1 MLTWQPLTRS
11 FAGCAEPRS
20 PVVHGRQWPALV
32 PGQDGHGAGGRDWP
46 PTIAASQQLPSGC
59 RWLLTWHRLGS
70 PRIAATT
77 VRSSGRSGGMP
88 THWRWLGTAMA
99 RLDPSKWRAA
109 ATRTSCEITGS
120 RAGSGSDPACGTA
133 THRPAA
139 TKGLGTSS
147 GEERG
152 ELQKMH
158 AQIKEGAAETARAIS
173 EMVVLRQTSLDH
185 ETRLGET
192 ARSLATVVA
201 AATEAEPEKVSW
213 QQQLQQLVDAQ
224 RDLGLSMR
232 SFELRCERCEGGLAA
247 VATLNRDVEDL
258 RTRIVSTVRNMHAA
272 CRSGCRLYR
281 FQMHG
286 ANSVAYVNV
295 RCSDAEH

>member
-1 MLTWQPLTRS
+1 VSDVEAQEQRL
-11 FAGCAEPRS
+11 AEAVDANRE
-20 PVVHGRQWPALV
+20 AL
-32 PGQDGHGAGGRDWP
+32 
-46 PTIAASQQLPSGC
+46 AALQ
-59 RWLLTWHRLGS
+59 
-70 PRIAATT
+70 AVTT
-77 VRSSGRSGGMP
+77 
-88 THWRWLGTAMA
+88 
-99 RLDPSKWRAA
+99 
-109 ATRTSCEITGS
+109 
-120 RAGSGSDPACGTA
+120 AGSGGGSSSSVADRVDGAR
-133 THRPAA
+133 RPAA
-139 TKGLGTSS
+139 AKGLGTSS
-147 GEERG
+147 DEEWG

-173 EMVVLRQTSLDH
+173 EIVVLRQTSLDH
-185 ETRLGET
+185 ETRLGEA
-192 ARSLATVVA
+192 ARSLATATVAA

>member
-1 MLTWQPLTRS
+1 MSDVEAQEQRL
-11 FAGCAEPRS
+11 AEAVDANRE
-20 PVVHGRQWPALV
+20 AL
-32 PGQDGHGAGGRDWP
+32 
-46 PTIAASQQLPSGC
+46 AALQ
-59 RWLLTWHRLGS
+59 
-70 PRIAATT
+70 AVTT
-77 VRSSGRSGGMP
+77 
-88 THWRWLGTAMA
+88 
-99 RLDPSKWRAA
+99 
-109 ATRTSCEITGS
+109 
-120 RAGSGSDPACGTA
+120 AGSGGSGGSSVADRVDGAR
-133 THRPAA
+133 RPAA
-139 TKGLGTSS
+139 AKGLGTSS
-147 GEERG
+147 DEEWG

-173 EMVVLRQTSLDH
+173 EIVVLRQTSLDH

-192 ARSLATVVA
+192 ARSLATVAA

>member
-1 MLTWQPLTRS
+1 MSDVEAQEQRL
-11 FAGCAEPRS
+11 AEAVDANRE
-20 PVVHGRQWPALV
+20 AL
-32 PGQDGHGAGGRDWP
+32 
-46 PTIAASQQLPSGC
+46 AALQ
-59 RWLLTWHRLGS
+59 
-70 PRIAATT
+70 AVTT
-77 VRSSGRSGGMP
+77 
-88 THWRWLGTAMA
+88 
-99 RLDPSKWRAA
+99 
-109 ATRTSCEITGS
+109 
-120 RAGSGSDPACGTA
+120 AGSGGGSSRSVADRVDGAR
-133 THRPAA
+133 RPAA
-139 TKGLGTSS
+139 AKGLGTSS
-147 GEERG
+147 GEEWG

-173 EMVVLRQTSLDH
+173 EIVVLRQTSLDH

-192 ARSLATVVA
+192 AWSLATVVA